1 MIVSTPLAWLAAATP
16 TAYIPFLYPL
26 PYAWDYWYL
35 LLLPLC
41 IAVAIVYKSV
51 KCASMS
57 QVPREAATITLW
69 ILLGMV
75 AAAAAL
81 AGVVAL
87 AAH

>member
-1 MIVSTPLAWLAAATP
+1 MIATTAVAWLAAATP

-35 LLLPLC
+35 LLVPLC
-41 IAVAIVYKSV
+41 IAVAVVYKSV
-51 KCASMS
+51 KCESMS
-57 QVPREAATITLW
+57 QVPYEATTITLW

-75 AAAAAL
+75 AAGAAL

>member
-1 MIVSTPLAWLAAATP
+1 MIPPMICGVLA
-16 TAYIPFLYPL
+16 AYIPFVDPL

-41 IAVAIVYKSV
+41 IAVAVVYKSV

-57 QVPREAATITLW
+57 QVPREAAVITLW
-69 ILLGMV
+69 IIVGMV
-75 AAAAAL
+75 AAGALL

-87 AAH
+87 AGH